1 MDQGT
6 TITDTTSTGK
16 QQQIEIT
23 PVSSTGSESGPKKT
37 KQQPSSTQKLT
48 ADGRAALPLQYA

>member
-6 TITDTTSTGK
+6 TTDTTSTGK
-16 QQQIEIT
+16 QQIEIT
-23 PVSSTGSESGPKKT
+23 PVSSTTGESGKKP

-48 ADGRAALPLQYA
+48 ADGRVALPLQYA

>member
-6 TITDTTSTGK
+6 TTTDTTSTGK

-23 PVSSTGSESGPKKT
+23 PVSSTGESGPKKT

>member
-6 TITDTTSTGK
+6 TTDTTSTGK
-16 QQQIEIT
+16 QQIEIT
-23 PVSSTGSESGPKKT
+23 PVSSTGESGKKP

>member
-6 TITDTTSTGK
+6 TTDTTSTGK
-16 QQQIEIT
+16 QQIEIT
-23 PVSSTGSESGPKKT
+23 TSESGKKP
-37 KQQPSSTQKLT
+37 KQQSSSTQKLT

>member
-16 QQQIEIT
+16 QQIEIT
-23 PVSSTGSESGPKKT
+23 PVSSTGESGPKKT

>member
-6 TITDTTSTGK
+6 TTDTTLSTGK
-16 QQQIEIT
+16 QQPIEIT
-23 PVSSTGSESGPKKT
+23 PVSSTGSESGKKT
-37 KQQPSSTQKLT
+37 KQQPSNSTQKLT